1 MRKVKGSDMMDKPL
15 VSVIM
20 PVYNAERYIRAAVD
34 SILRQSFSEF
44 ELIVVDDCG
53 ADSSMEILAGIKDER
68 IKIIHN
74 GTNQGIAFSRN
85 RAIGASVG
93 KYIAI
98 MDDDD
103 IAMPD
108 RLLHQVQ
115 FLESNP
121 MIDVLGGQASIID
134 ENGNVLCKPEIMQ
147 ENCKMNKVMFLFYN
161 SFHNSEVMVRRSF
174 IEKYNI
180 RYCDNMLGMEDFR
193 FWIDCSAYGKIS
205 NINEEVLQYR
215 LTKTNETTRVKESRK
230 NDRKE
235 LYLAL
240 RQYSL
245 EKNGFYLDR
254 KELEVLND
262 VINEEGNG
270 TFHSAMEVIELFQ
283 TMYKI
288 VEQAKRMQVDYQ
300 DELQMWLKI
309 IFNNKISGT
318 SHIDIFS

>member
-1 MRKVKGSDMMDKPL
+1 MMEKPL

-20 PVYNAERYIRAAVD
+20 PVYNAERYIREAVD
-34 SILRQSFSEF
+34 SVLRQSFSGF
-44 ELIVVDDCG
+44 ELIAVDDCG
-53 ADSSMEILAGIKDER
+53 VDSSMEILARIKDER

-74 GTNQGIAFSRN
+74 NTNKGIAFSRN
-85 RAIGASVG
+85 RAIEASVG

-108 RLLHQVQ
+108 RLLHQIQ

-134 ENGNVLCKPEIMQ
+134 EKGNVLCKPEIMQ

-161 SFHNSEVMVRRSF
+161 SFHNSEVMVRKSF

-193 FWIDCSAYGKIS
+193 FWIDCSAHGTIS

-215 LTKTNETTRVKESRK
+215 ITKTNETTRVRESQK

-245 EKNGFYLDR
+245 EKNGFYLER

-288 VEQAKRMQVDYQ
+288 VEQAKQMQVEYQ